1 MPLTI
6 AVALGGAM
14 GAVLR
19 FWVAKAVYSLMG
31 SAFPWG
37 TLSVNVL
44 GSLVI
49 GFLSV
54 LLIDRLAVAPEWR
67 SMILVGGLGAFT
79 TFSTFS
85 LETVDLLKSSGLWP
99 AFANI
104 AVSVLACL
112 LACAFGLWLGRQI

>member
-1 MPLTI
+1 MPMTL
-6 AVALGGAM
+6 AVALGGAV
-14 GAVLR
+14 GAVFR
-19 FWVAKAVYSLMG
+19 FWLSRAVYGWFG

-44 GSLVI
+44 GSLII

-67 SMILVGGLGAFT
+67 SIILVGGIGSFT

-85 LETVDLLKSSGLWP
+85 LETIDLLRSSGIWP
-99 AFANI
+99 ALAN
-104 AVSVLACL
+104 VGGSVILGL
-112 LACAFGLWLGRQI
+112 LACACGLWLGRQI